1 MRIFATPR
9 TWILGVAAASLVVA
23 ACGEGGG
30 DSSQAASA
38 SPTTSPPVA
47 DATPVSAG
55 GDGSGTPLELGL
67 IDTPVPE
74 GLKQGTRIGNVAHN
88 FRLETP
94 QGETIALSDLRGKPV
109 LLNFW
114 ATWCGPCR
122 FEMPELQE
130 LHERAGDRI
139 QILAVDLDESRDDV
153 TEFFEDL
160 GLTFPA
166 VIDKGQDVANKYA
179 LFGLPSSFILD
190 ENGVVA
196 TIKVGPFASQD
207 DLNKNLE
214 KVGL

>member
-1 MRIFATPR
+1 
-9 TWILGVAAASLVVA
+9 
-23 ACGEGGG
+23 
-30 DSSQAASA
+30 
-38 SPTTSPPVA
+38 
-47 DATPVSAG
+47 
-55 GDGSGTPLELGL
+55 
-67 IDTPVPE
+67 
-74 GLKQGTRIGNVAHN
+74 
-88 FRLETP
+88 
-94 QGETIALSDLRGKPV
+94 
-109 LLNFW
+109 
-114 ATWCGPCR
+114 
-122 FEMPELQE
+122 MPELQE

-139 QILAVDLDESRDDV
+139 QILSVDLDESRDDV

-196 TIKVGPFASQD
+196 TIKVGPFANRD